1 MRKSFRWLLSLVV
14 LIGTVGLGGA
24 SSAGAATAAE
34 PRTTDTGQ
42 DQKSADRN
50 STNNNSSDE
59 DIKDRILAI
68 PGMHFVEEKPVD
80 GYRYFVL
87 AYTQWIDHHDHSK
100 GTFQQRLTLLHKSVN
115 RPTVFFTSGYNVST
129 TPTRSEPT
137 KIIDGN
143 QVSLEY
149 RYFTPSRPQPADWT
163 KLNIRQ
169 AATDQ
174 HRIFT
179 ALHRI
184 YRKHWIATG
193 GSKGG
198 MTATYYRRFF
208 PRDMNGTV
216 AYVAPN
222 DVNNDEDSAYDR
234 FFKNVGTAQCRTALT
249 AIEREALVRRTEMV
263 KRFQDWAVKE
273 KRTFNTVGSADRA
286 YEVMVTDLVF
296 GFWQYQPAETACA
309 KVPAPTVSTDELW
322 KWMDEVGG
330 FAGYTDQGMEQFLPY
345 YYQAGTQ
352 LGEPGYGYPEL
363 AGLLKYPG
371 INNSRTYVPKDIPMH
386 FDKRAMP
393 DVDHWVRHHANRM
406 MFVNGQYDPWS
417 SEHFELGRGARDSFV
432 FTVPGGNHGSNI
444 AKLKDAD
451 RTKATAELLD
461 WAGVTP
467 VGGKPTAQAP
477 YDRKLDRQD
486 LRRMPVLQP

>member
-1 MRKSFRWLLSLVV
+1 MRKAFRWLLSLVV
-14 LIGTVGLGGA
+14 LIGTAGAGGA
-24 SSAGAATAAE
+24 AAEAATAAA
-34 PRTTDTGQ
+34 PKSTTVNED
-42 DQKSADRN
+42 K
-50 STNNNSSDE
+50 

-68 PGMHFVEEKPVD
+68 PGMSLIEEKPVD

-87 AYTQWIDHHDHSK
+87 QYTQPIDHRHPTK
-100 GTFQQRLTLLHKSVN
+100 GTFQQRLTLLHKSVD

-129 TPTRSEPT
+129 TATRSEPT

-149 RYFTPSRPQPADWT
+149 RYFTPSRPQPTDWK
-163 KLNIRQ
+163 KLDIRQ
-169 AATDQ
+169 AASDQ
-174 HRIFT
+174 HRIFS

-184 YRKHWIATG
+184 YRKNWIATG

-208 PRDMNGTV
+208 PHDMNGTV

-222 DVNNDEDSAYDR
+222 DVRNDEDSAYDR
-234 FFKNVGTAQCRTALT
+234 FFRTVGTAQCRADLA

-263 KRFQDWAVKE
+263 ERFRAWAQKE
-273 KRTFNTVGSADRA
+273 KQTFKTVGSADRA

-309 KVPAPTVSTDELW
+309 EVPKPTVSTDGLW

-330 FAGYTDQGMEQFLPY
+330 FASYTDQGMESYTPY

-352 LGEPGYGYPEL
+352 LGEPGYRYPQL
-363 AGLLKYPG
+363 ADLLKYPG
-371 INNSRTYVPKDIPMH
+371 INNSRSFVPKDIPMR
-386 FDKRAMP
+386 FDPRAMP
-393 DVDHWVRHHANRM
+393 DVDRWVRHHARRM

-417 SEHFELGRGARDSFV
+417 SEHFELGKGARDSSV

-451 RTKATAELLD
+451 RTKATAELLK
-461 WAGVTP
+461 WAGVRGP
-467 VGGKPTAQAP
+467 NGKPAALAP
-477 YDRKLDRQD
+477 YDRKLDRQEV
-486 LRRMPVLQP
+486 RRMPHLQP

>member
-1 MRKSFRWLLSLVV
+1 MRKATRWLLSLAV
-14 LIGTVGLGGA
+14 LIGTAGA
-24 SSAGAATAAE
+24 GSAPAGAATAAE
-34 PRTTDTGQ
+34 PKTG
-42 DQKSADRN
+42 
-50 STNNNSSDE
+50 
-59 DIKDRILAI
+59 DIKDRILSI
-68 PGMHFVEEKPVD
+68 RGMSLIEEKPVD

-87 AYTQWIDHHDHSK
+87 NYTQPIDHRHPSK
-100 GTFQQRLTLLHKSVN
+100 GTFQQRLTLLHKSVD

-129 TPTRSEPT
+129 TPSRSEPT

-149 RYFTPSRPQPADWT
+149 RYFTPSRPAPTDWK
-163 KLNIRQ
+163 KLDIRQ
-169 AATDQ
+169 AADDQ
-174 HRIFT
+174 HRLFK

-184 YRKHWIATG
+184 YDQNWIDTG

-198 MTATYYRRFF
+198 MTATYYRRFH
-208 PRDMNGTV
+208 PHDMNGTV

-222 DVNNDEDSAYDR
+222 DVRNDEDSAYDR
-234 FFKNVGTAQCRTALT
+234 FFKTVGTAQCRTDLA
-249 AIEREALVRRTEMV
+249 AIEREALVRRKEMV
-263 KRFQDWAVKE
+263 ARFQAWAEKE
-273 KRTFNTVGSADRA
+273 KQTFKTVGSADRA

-309 KVPAPTVSTDELW
+309 EVPKPTVSTDGLW

-330 FAGYTDQGMEQFLPY
+330 FSSYTDQGMEPYTPY

-352 LGEPGYGYPEL
+352 LGEPGYGYPQL
-363 AGLLKYPG
+363 SGLLKYPG
-371 INNSRTYVPKDIPMH
+371 INNSRSFVPKDIPMR

-417 SEHFELGRGARDSFV
+417 SEHFEVGRGARDSYV

-444 AKLKDAD
+444 AKLTEAD

-461 WAGVTP
+461 WAGVQAP
-467 VGGKPTAQAP
+467 GGKATALAP
-477 YDRKLDRQD
+477 YDKQLDKQEV
-486 LRRMPVLQP
+486 RRMPMLRP

>member
-1 MRKSFRWLLSLVV
+1 MRKATRWLLSLAV
-14 LIGTVGLGGA
+14 LIGTAGA
-24 SSAGAATAAE
+24 GSASAGAATAAE
-34 PRTTDTGQ
+34 P
-42 DQKSADRN
+42 KSG
-50 STNNNSSDE
+50 

-68 PGMHFVEEKPVD
+68 PGMSLIEEKPVD

-87 AYTQWIDHHDHSK
+87 NYTQPVDHRHPSK
-100 GTFQQRLTLLHKSVN
+100 GTFQQRLTLLHKSVD

-129 TPTRSEPT
+129 TPSRSEPT

-149 RYFTPSRPQPADWT
+149 RYFTPSRPAPTDWK
-163 KLNIRQ
+163 KLDIRQ
-169 AATDQ
+169 AADDQ
-174 HRIFT
+174 HRIFQ

-184 YRKHWIATG
+184 YDKNWIDTG

-208 PRDMNGTV
+208 PHDMNGTV

-222 DVNNDEDSAYDR
+222 DVRNDEDSAYDR
-234 FFKNVGTAQCRTALT
+234 FFKNVGTAQCRSDLA
-249 AIEREALVRRTEMV
+249 AIEREALVRRKEMV
-263 KRFQDWAVKE
+263 ARFQAWADKE
-273 KRTFNTVGSADRA
+273 KQTFKTVGGADRA

-309 KVPAPTVSTDELW
+309 EVPAPTVSTDGLW
-322 KWMDEVGG
+322 KWMDTVGG
-330 FAGYTDQGMEQFLPY
+330 FDSYTDQGMEPYTPY

-352 LGEPGYGYPEL
+352 LGEPGYRYPQL

-371 INNSRTYVPKDIPMH
+371 INNSRSFVPKDIPMR

-393 DVDHWVRHHANRM
+393 DVDHWVRHHAHRM

-417 SEHFELGRGARDSFV
+417 SEHFEVGKGARDSYV

-444 AKLKDAD
+444 AKLAEPD

-461 WAGVTP
+461 WAGV
-467 VGGKPTAQAP
+467 QAP
-477 YDRKLDRQD
+477 AGQATPLAPYNKQLDKQEV
-486 LRRMPVLQP
+486 RRMPMLRP

>member
-1 MRKSFRWLLSLVV
+1 MRKAIRGLLSLAV
-14 LIGTVGLGGA
+14 LIGTVGAGSA
-24 SSAGAATAAE
+24 TAGAATAAE
-34 PRTTDTGQ
+34 PRT
-42 DQKSADRN
+42 K
-50 STNNNSSDE
+50 

-68 PGMHFVEEKPVD
+68 PGMSLIEEKPVD

-87 AYTQWIDHHDHSK
+87 NYTQPIDHRHPEK
-100 GTFQQRLTLLHKSVN
+100 GEFQQRLTLLHKSVD

-149 RYFTPSRPQPADWT
+149 RYFTPSRPQPADWK
-163 KLNIRQ
+163 KLDIRQ

-179 ALHRI
+179 ALHTI
-184 YRKHWIATG
+184 YNKNWIATG

-208 PRDMNGTV
+208 PKDMNGTV

-222 DVNNDEDSAYDR
+222 DVRNDEDSAYDR
-234 FFKNVGTAQCRTALT
+234 FFKTVGTAQCRADL
-249 AIEREALVRRTEMV
+249 AAVEREALVRRDEMV
-263 KRFQDWAVKE
+263 KRFQKWADKE
-273 KRTFNTVGSADRA
+273 KQTFTRVGNADRA

-296 GFWQYQPAETACA
+296 GFWQYQPAETACP
-309 KVPAPTVSTDELW
+309 KVPKPTVSTDELW

-330 FAGYTDQGMEQFLPY
+330 FASYTDQGMESYTPY

-352 LGEPGYGYPEL
+352 LGEPGYQYPNV
-363 AGLLKYPG
+363 ADLLKYPG
-371 INNSRTYVPKDIPMH
+371 INNSRSFVPKDIPMT

-393 DVDHWVRHHANRM
+393 DVDRWVRHHANRM

-417 SEHFELGRGARDSFV
+417 SEHFRLGKGARNSYV

-451 RTKATAELLD
+451 RTKATAELLA
-461 WAGVTP
+461 WAGVQP
-467 VGGKPTAQAP
+467 PGGKPTAQAP
-477 YDRKLDRQD
+477 YDKKLDRQEI
-486 LRRMPVLQP
+486 RRMPLLRP

>member
-1 MRKSFRWLLSLVV
+1 MRKAIRGLLSLAV
-14 LIGTVGLGGA
+14 LIGTVGAGSA
-24 SSAGAATAAE
+24 TAGAATAAE
-34 PRTTDTGQ
+34 PRS
-42 DQKSADRN
+42 K
-50 STNNNSSDE
+50 

-68 PGMHFVEEKPVD
+68 PGMSLIEEKPVD

-87 AYTQWIDHHDHSK
+87 NYTQPIDHRHPEK
-100 GTFQQRLTLLHKSVN
+100 GKFQQRLTLLHKSVD

-149 RYFTPSRPQPADWT
+149 RYFTPSRPQPADWK
-163 KLNIRQ
+163 KLDIRQ

-179 ALHRI
+179 ALHAI
-184 YRKHWIATG
+184 YGKNWIATG

-208 PRDMNGTV
+208 PKDMNGTV

-222 DVNNDEDSAYDR
+222 DVRNDEDSAYDR
-234 FFKNVGTAQCRTALT
+234 FFKTVGTAQCRADL
-249 AIEREALVRRTEMV
+249 AAVEREALVRRDEMV
-263 KRFQDWAVKE
+263 KRFQKWADKE
-273 KRTFNTVGSADRA
+273 KQTFTRVGNADRA

-309 KVPAPTVSTDELW
+309 KVPKPTVSTDELW

-330 FAGYTDQGMEQFLPY
+330 FASYTDQGMESYTPY

-352 LGEPGYGYPEL
+352 LGEPGYQYPNV
-363 AGLLKYPG
+363 ADLLKYPG
-371 INNSRTYVPKDIPMH
+371 INNSRSFVPKDIPMT

-393 DVDHWVRHHANRM
+393 DVDRWVRHHANRM

-417 SEHFELGRGARDSFV
+417 SEHFRLGKGARDSYV

-451 RTKATAELLD
+451 RTRATAELLD
-461 WAGVTP
+461 WAGVETP
-467 VGGKPTAQAP
+467 GGKPTAQAP
-477 YDRKLDRQD
+477 YDKKLDRQEI
-486 LRRMPVLQP
+486 RRMPLLRP

>member
-1 MRKSFRWLLSLVV
+1 MRKAIRWLLSLTV
-14 LIGTVGLGGA
+14 LIGTVGAGSA
-24 SSAGAATAAE
+24 TAGAATAAA
-34 PRTTDTGQ
+34 PKT
-42 DQKSADRN
+42 K
-50 STNNNSSDE
+50 

-68 PGMHFVEEKPVD
+68 PGMKLIEEKPVD

-87 AYTQWIDHHDHSK
+87 NYTQPIDHRHPEE
-100 GTFQQRLTLLHKSVN
+100 GTFQQRLTVLHKSVD

-129 TPTRSEPT
+129 EATRSEPT

-149 RYFTPSRPQPADWT
+149 RYFTPSRPKPTDWK
-163 KLNIRQ
+163 KLDIKQ
-169 AATDQ
+169 AANDQ
-174 HRIFT
+174 HRIFR
-179 ALHRI
+179 ALHSI
-184 YRKHWIATG
+184 YGKNWIATG

-208 PRDMNGTV
+208 PHDMNGTV

-222 DVNNDEDSAYDR
+222 DVKNDEDSAYDR
-234 FFKNVGTAQCRTALT
+234 FFKNVGTAECRTALA
-249 AIEREALVRRTEMV
+249 AIERETLVRRKEMV
-263 KRFQDWAVKE
+263 KRFQAWAEKE
-273 KRTFNTVGSADRA
+273 KQTFKTVGSADRA

-309 KVPAPTVSTDELW
+309 KVPGPTVSTNELW

-330 FAGYTDQGMEQFLPY
+330 FASYTDQGMESYTPY

-352 LGEPGYGYPEL
+352 LGEPGYGYPQLE
-363 AGLLKYPG
+363 GLLKYPG
-371 INNSRTYVPKDIPMH
+371 INNSRTFVPKDIPMR

-393 DVDHWVRHHANRM
+393 DVDRWVRHHANRM

-417 SEHFELGRGARDSFV
+417 SEHFALGSGARNSYV

-444 AKLKDAD
+444 AKLKEAD

-461 WAGVTP
+461 WAGVRAP
-467 VGGKPTAQAP
+467 DGKLAAPAP
-477 YDRKLDRQD
+477 YDKKLDRQEI
-486 LRRMPVLQP
+486 RRMPMLQP

>member
-1 MRKSFRWLLSLVV
+1 MRKATRWLLSLAV
-14 LIGTVGLGGA
+14 LIGTATAGSA
-24 SSAGAATAAE
+24 QAGAATAAE
-34 PRTTDTGQ
+34 PTT
-42 DQKSADRN
+42 K
-50 STNNNSSDE
+50 

-68 PGMHFVEEKPVD
+68 PGMSLVEEKPVD

-87 AYTQWIDHHDHSK
+87 NYTQPIDHEHPSK
-100 GTFQQRLTLLHKSVN
+100 GTFQQRLTVLHKSVD
-115 RPTVFFTSGYNVST
+115 RPTVFFTSGYNVNT
-129 TPTRSEPT
+129 TPSRSEPT

-149 RYFTPSRPQPADWT
+149 RYFTPSRPTPTDWK
-163 KLNIRQ
+163 KLDIRQ

-174 HRIFT
+174 HRIFR

-184 YRKHWIATG
+184 YGKNWIATG

-208 PRDMNGTV
+208 PHDMNGTV

-234 FFKNVGTAQCRTALT
+234 FFQHVGTAQCRADL
-249 AIEREALVRRTEMV
+249 AAVEREALLRRGEMV
-263 KRFQDWAVKE
+263 KRFQDWAAKE
-273 KRTFNTVGSADRA
+273 KQTFTNTGSADRA

-309 KVPAPTVSTDELW
+309 EIPKPTASTDELW
-322 KWMDEVGG
+322 KWMDKVGG
-330 FAGYTDQGMEQFLPY
+330 FDSYTDQGMEPYLPY

-352 LGEPGYGYPEL
+352 LGEPGYGYPNL

-371 INNSRTYVPKDIPMH
+371 INNSRTFVPKDIPMR
-386 FDKRAMP
+386 FDTRAMP
-393 DVDHWVRHHANRM
+393 DVDRWVRHHARRM

-417 SEHFELGRGARDSFV
+417 SEHFELGKGSRDSYV

-451 RTKATAELLD
+451 RTKATAELLA
-461 WAGVTP
+461 WAGVPAPAGSTP
-467 VGGKPTAQAP
+467 AP
-477 YDRKLDRQD
+477 LAPDNKKLDKQEN
-486 LRRMPVLQP
+486 RRMPMLRP